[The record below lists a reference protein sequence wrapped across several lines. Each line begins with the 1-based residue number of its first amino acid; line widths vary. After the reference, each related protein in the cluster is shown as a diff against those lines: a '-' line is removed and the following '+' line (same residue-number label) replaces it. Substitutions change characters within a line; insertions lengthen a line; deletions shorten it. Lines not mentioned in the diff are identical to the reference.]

1 MIFPR
6 TLGSLVVT
14 IAFALVFPIALPR
27 ADGFARNDGQDDRI
41 AYAAGIKESR
51 WHAVTLAVNRLL
63 REV

>member
-27 ADGFARNDGQDDRI
+27 ADGFARNDG
-41 AYAAGIKESR
+41 
-51 WHAVTLAVNRLL
+51 
-63 REV
+63 